1 MFCRD
6 GGLRR
11 IKAAYLTD
19 DQIIHMAAFVAF
31 LALIAR
37 SVFHRRHRHRPAH
50 LQADRSRAARRRRPR
65 HRLGGILPVGRA
77 AVPTAR
83 AALAAF
89 DGLCATYTTGGLV
102 LDRLTQTQ
110 RMILALL
117 NIPPPWPEDTSEAG
131 NHDT

>member
-19 DQIIHMAAFVAF
+19 DQIIHLAALVAF

-37 SVFHRRHRHRPAH
+37 SVAEPP
-50 LQADRSRAARRRRPR
+50 S
-65 HRLGGILPVGRA
+65 
-77 AVPTAR
+77 PTAR

-89 DGLCATYTTGGLV
+89 DGLCAISGLV
-102 LDRLTQTQ
+102 LDRFTQTQ

-131 NHDT
+131 KPWHVIVRQTGPDK